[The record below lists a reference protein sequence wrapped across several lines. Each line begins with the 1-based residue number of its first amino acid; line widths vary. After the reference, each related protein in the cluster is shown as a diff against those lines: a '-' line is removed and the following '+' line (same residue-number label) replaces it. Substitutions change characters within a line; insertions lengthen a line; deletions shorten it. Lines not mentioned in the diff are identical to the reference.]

1 VFSVSLWFVYLG
13 NLFLGS
19 PLINSLVRDFY
30 NNLIKSKHPKS
41 KIAMR
46 ATIPVVAS
54 EPASKKLSTLRRF
67 LQYLLLYRK
76 EIPIAL
82 TLVFIGA
89 VTQAIGPF
97 FLGWSIDH
105 LIEKGNLQG
114 LLLLLGLLALN
125 YGLGI
130 LAIRGQIIRVG
141 WIMQRLLAQLRQDI
155 FLKIQSL
162 PLSFFDRSEAGD
174 LMSRLLNDVN
184 TVNQAFGL
192 TIAQMLGNIFSLV
205 GIIIAMLSINLQL
218 GLLSNLVVPLM
229 IFTTS
234 LFARWARARFRVT
247 RQTIGQLSAKLEED
261 IGSVREAQA
270 FNRVQT
276 NIAQFDVLNAANRD
290 ANVEAVAITSAFLPS
305 IDFLNTLA
313 TAGVLAYGGYLAV
326 TGSVT
331 VGVVTSF
338 LLYVQQFFRPIQI
351 LSQFYTQAQSAF
363 AGLERIFLLLDEP
376 SELKDAPDATEMPPI
391 QGEVRFE
398 NVKFGYNPDQL
409 VLKGVN
415 LHAYPG
421 QMIALVGP
429 TGSGKSTII
438 NLILRFYDVS
448 GGAVKIDDI
457 DVRSVTQASLRRQI
471 GIVLQDNILF
481 SGTVAE
487 NIAFGAPHTT
497 QADIEAAAQLANVHD
512 FITSLPQGY
521 TTQLGER
528 GAPLSQGQRQLISIA
543 RAVLINP
550 RILILDEAT
559 SSIDTRTEALV
570 QSAIARLLQGRTSF
584 VIAHR
589 LSTVTQANQVLVIQQ
604 GQIVEQGTHAELID
618 RQGVYANLY
627 SLQLGAADTTVLQ
640 NEK

>member
-1 VFSVSLWFVYLG
+1 
-13 NLFLGS
+13 
-19 PLINSLVRDFY
+19 
-30 NNLIKSKHPKS
+30 
-41 KIAMR
+41 M
-46 ATIPVVAS
+46 VAS
-54 EPASKKLSTLRRF
+54 EQASQQLSTLRRF

-89 VTQAIGPF
+89 ITQAIGPF
-97 FLGWSIDH
+97 FIGWSIDH
-105 LIEKGNLQG
+105 LIAQGNLQG
-114 LLLLLGLLALN
+114 LLLLLGLLGLN

-130 LAIRGQIIRVG
+130 LAIRGQIVRVG

-155 FLKIQSL
+155 FIKIQSL

-192 TIAQMLGNIFSLV
+192 TIAQMLGNTFSLV

-234 LFARWARARFRVT
+234 IFARWARARFRVT

-270 FNRVQT
+270 FNRVQM
-276 NIAQFDVLNAANRD
+276 NIAEFDILNAANRD
-290 ANVEAVAITSAFLPS
+290 ANVEAVLITSAFLPS

-326 TGSVT
+326 TGSAT

-376 SELKDAPDATEMPPI
+376 SELKDAPDAIEMPPI
-391 QGEVRFE
+391 QGEVTFE

-421 QMIALVGP
+421 QMVALVGQ

-448 GGAVKIDDI
+448 SGAVKIDRI

-487 NIAFGAPHTT
+487 NIAFGSPHTT
-497 QADIEAAAQLANVHD
+497 QADIETAAQLANVHE

-589 LSTVTQANQVLVIQQ
+589 LSTVTQADQVLVIQQ
-604 GQIVEQGTHAELID
+604 GQIVEQGTHAELVNQ
-618 RQGVYANLY
+618 QGVYANLY
-627 SLQLGAADTTVLQ
+627 ALQLGAADTMVLQ
-640 NEK
+640 NER

>member
-1 VFSVSLWFVYLG
+1 V
-13 NLFLGS
+13 
-19 PLINSLVRDFY
+19 I
-30 NNLIKSKHPKS
+30 
-41 KIAMR
+41 
-46 ATIPVVAS
+46 AS
-54 EPASKKLSTLRRF
+54 EPEQTQQLSTIRRF
-67 LQYLLLYRK
+67 LQYLRPFRK
-76 EIPIAL
+76 EIPVAL
-82 TLVFIGA
+82 TLVLIGA
-89 VTQAIGPF
+89 STQAIGPF
-97 FLGWSIDH
+97 LLGWSVDN
-105 LIEKGNLQG
+105 LIAKGNLQG
-114 LLLLLGLLALN
+114 LLLLLALLGLI
-125 YGLGI
+125 YGFGI
-130 LAIRGQIIRVG
+130 WAIRGQIIRVG

-184 TVNQAFGL
+184 TVNQAFGQ

-205 GIIIAMLSINLQL
+205 GIVIAMLSINLQL

-229 IFTTS
+229 IFTAS
-234 LFARWARARFRVT
+234 LFARWARTKFRVT
-247 RQTIGQLSAKLEED
+247 RKTIGELSAKLEED

-270 FNRVQT
+270 FNRVHI
-276 NIAQFDVLNAANRD
+276 NIAEFDLLNAANRD

-326 TGSVT
+326 TGGAT

-351 LSQFYTQAQSAF
+351 LSQFYTQAQSAL

-376 SELKDAPDATEMPPI
+376 SQLQDAPDATKMPAI
-391 QGEVRFE
+391 QGEVIFE
-398 NVKFGYNPDQL
+398 NVKFGYNPEQF

-421 QMIALVGP
+421 QMVALVGH
-429 TGSGKSTII
+429 TGSGKTTII

-448 GGAVKIDDI
+448 GGAVKIDGI

-487 NIAFGAPHTT
+487 NIAFGAPYAT
-497 QADIEAAAQLANVHD
+497 QAEIEAAAQMANVHE

-543 RAVLINP
+543 RAILINP

-570 QSAIARLLQGRTSF
+570 QDAIARLLQGRTSF

-589 LSTVTQANQVLVIQQ
+589 LSTVTQADQVLVIQQ
-604 GQIVEQGTHAELID
+604 GQIVEQGTHAELVHQ
-618 RQGVYANLY
+618 QGVYANLY
-627 SLQLGAADTTVLQ
+627 ALQLGTSMGSGESA
-640 NEK
+640 

>member
-1 VFSVSLWFVYLG
+1 
-13 NLFLGS
+13 
-19 PLINSLVRDFY
+19 
-30 NNLIKSKHPKS
+30 
-41 KIAMR
+41 MR
-46 ATIPVVAS
+46 GTIPVVAS
-54 EPASKKLSTLRRF
+54 EDQASQQLSTLRRF
-67 LQYLLLYRK
+67 LQYLLRYRK

-89 VTQAIGPF
+89 VTQTIGPF

-105 LIEKGNLQG
+105 LIAQGNLQG

-125 YGLGI
+125 YGLGV

-155 FLKIQSL
+155 FTKIQSL

-192 TIAQMLGNIFSLV
+192 TIAQMLGNTFSLI
-205 GIIIAMLSINLQL
+205 GIIIAMLAINLQL

-247 RQTIGQLSAKLEED
+247 RQTIGELSAKLEED

-270 FNRVQT
+270 FNRVQM
-276 NIAQFDVLNAANRD
+276 NIEEFDILNAANRD

-326 TGSVT
+326 TGGAT
-331 VGVVTSF
+331 VGVVTAF

-376 SELKDAPDATEMPPI
+376 SQLNDAPNATEMPPI
-391 QGEVRFE
+391 QGEVTFD

-487 NIAFGAPHTT
+487 NIAFGSAHAT
-497 QADIEAAAQLANVHD
+497 QADIEEAAQLANVHE

-570 QSAIARLLQGRTSF
+570 QTAIARLLQGRTSF

-589 LSTVTQANQVLVIQQ
+589 LSTVTQADQVLVIQQ
-604 GQIVEQGTHAELID
+604 GEIVEQGTHAELINQ
-618 RQGVYANLY
+618 QGVYANLY
-627 SLQLGAADTTVLQ
+627 ALQLGAADTMVLQ

>member
-1 VFSVSLWFVYLG
+1 
-13 NLFLGS
+13 
-19 PLINSLVRDFY
+19 
-30 NNLIKSKHPKS
+30 
-41 KIAMR
+41 MR
-46 ATIPVVAS
+46 AAPVVAS
-54 EPASKKLSTLRRF
+54 EEKATHQLSTLRRF
-67 LQYLLLYRK
+67 LQYLQPYRK

-82 TLVFIGA
+82 TLVLIGA
-89 VTQAIGPF
+89 ATQAIGPF
-97 FLGWSIDH
+97 LLGWSIDH
-105 LIEKGNLQG
+105 LIAQGNLQG
-114 LLLLLGLLALN
+114 LFLLLGLLALI
-125 YGLGI
+125 YGFGI
-130 LAIRGQIIRVG
+130 WAIRGQILRVG

-155 FLKIQSL
+155 FTKIQSL

-184 TVNQAFGL
+184 TVNQAFGQ
-192 TIAQMLGNIFSLV
+192 TIAQMLGNIFSLI

-234 LFARWARARFRVT
+234 LFARWARARFRTT
-247 RQTIGQLSAKLEED
+247 RQTIGELSTKLEED

-270 FNRVQT
+270 FNRVQM
-276 NIAQFDVLNAANRD
+276 NIEEFEILNAANRD
-290 ANVEAVAITSAFLPS
+290 ANVQAVAITAAFLPS

-313 TAGVLAYGGYLAV
+313 IAGVLAYGGYLTV
-326 TGSVT
+326 TGAAT

-376 SELKDAPDATEMPPI
+376 SQLQDAPDAMQMPPI
-391 QGEVRFE
+391 QGEVTFE
-398 NVKFGYNPDQL
+398 NVTFGYNPDQL

-421 QMIALVGP
+421 QMVALVGP
-429 TGSGKSTII
+429 TGSGKTTII

-448 GGAVKIDDI
+448 SGAVKIDGI
-457 DVRSVTQASLRRQI
+457 DVRKVTQASLRRQI

-487 NIAFGAPHTT
+487 NIAFGVPYAT
-497 QADIEAAAQLANVHD
+497 QADIEAAAQMANVHE

-521 TTQLGER
+521 TTVLGER

-570 QSAIARLLQGRTSF
+570 QTAIARLLQDRTSF

-589 LSTVTQANQVLVIQQ
+589 LSTVTQADRVLVIQQ
-604 GQIVEQGTHAELID
+604 GQIVEQGTHTELIQQ
-618 RQGVYANLY
+618 QGVYANLY
-627 SLQLGAADTTVLQ
+627 ALQLGAANKMEV
-640 NEK
+640 

>member
-1 VFSVSLWFVYLG
+1 
-13 NLFLGS
+13 
-19 PLINSLVRDFY
+19 
-30 NNLIKSKHPKS
+30 
-41 KIAMR
+41 MR
-46 ATIPVVAS
+46 GTIPVVAS
-54 EPASKKLSTLRRF
+54 EENASQQFSTLRRF
-67 LQYLLLYRK
+67 LQYVLLYRK

-82 TLVFIGA
+82 TLVLIGA
-89 VTQAIGPF
+89 ITQAVGPF

-105 LIEKGNLQG
+105 LIAQGNLQG
-114 LLLLLGLLALN
+114 LLLLLGLLGLN
-125 YGLGI
+125 YGLGV

-155 FLKIQSL
+155 FIKIQSL

-192 TIAQMLGNIFSLV
+192 TIAQMLGNTFSLV
-205 GIIIAMLSINLQL
+205 GIVIAMLSINLQL

-247 RQTIGQLSAKLEED
+247 RQTIGELSAKLEED

-270 FNRVQT
+270 FNRVQM
-276 NIAQFDVLNAANRD
+276 NIKEFDVLNAANRD

-326 TGSVT
+326 TKAAT

-376 SELKDAPDATEMPPI
+376 SELKDAPDAIEMPPI
-391 QGEVRFE
+391 QGEVTFS
-398 NVKFGYNPDQL
+398 NVKFGYNPDRL

-421 QMIALVGP
+421 QMVALVGP

-448 GGAVKIDDI
+448 SGAVKIDGL

-481 SGTVAE
+481 TGTVAE
-487 NIAFGAPHTT
+487 NIAFGAPYAS
-497 QADIEAAAQLANVHD
+497 QADIEAAAQLANVHE

-589 LSTVTQANQVLVIQQ
+589 LSTVTQADRVLVIQQ
-604 GQIVEQGTHAELID
+604 GEIVEQGTHAELINQ
-618 RQGVYANLY
+618 QGVYANLY
-627 SLQLGAADTTVLQ
+627 ALQLGAADTMVLENQ
-640 NEK
+640 K

>member
-1 VFSVSLWFVYLG
+1 VYG
-13 NLFLGS
+13 EKS
-19 PLINSLVRDFY
+19 DKPLNQ
-30 NNLIKSKHPKS
+30 HS
-41 KIAMR
+41 KIGMR
-46 ATIPVVAS
+46 GTNPVVAS
-54 EPASKKLSTLRRF
+54 EQKATQQLSTLQRF
-67 LQYLLLYRK
+67 LQYLKPYKK

-82 TLVFIGA
+82 TLVTIGA
-89 VTQAIGPF
+89 ATQAIGPF
-97 FLGWSIDH
+97 LLGWSIDH
-105 LIEKGNLQG
+105 LIAQGNLHG
-114 LLLLLGLLALN
+114 LLLILGLLGLI
-125 YGLGI
+125 YGLGVW
-130 LAIRGQIIRVG
+130 AIRGQILRVG

-155 FLKIQSL
+155 FNKIQSL

-184 TVNQAFGL
+184 TVNQAFGQ
-192 TIAQMLGNIFSLV
+192 TIAQMLGNTFSLV
-205 GIIIAMLSINLQL
+205 GIVIAMLAINLQL
-218 GLLSNLVVPLM
+218 GLLSNLVIPLM

-247 RQTIGQLSAKLEED
+247 RQTIGELSAKLEED
-261 IGSVREAQA
+261 IGSVKEAQA
-270 FNRVQT
+270 FNRVNL
-276 NIAQFDVLNAANRD
+276 NIAEFDTLNAANRD
-290 ANVEAVAITSAFLPS
+290 ANVEAVAITAAFLPS

-313 TAGVLAYGGYLAV
+313 TAAVLAYGGYLAV
-326 TGSVT
+326 TGAAT

-363 AGLERIFLLLDEP
+363 AGLERIFSLLDEP
-376 SELKDAPDATEMPPI
+376 SQLKDAPNASEMPSI
-391 QGEVRFE
+391 QGEVTFE
-398 NVKFGYNPDQL
+398 NVTFGYNPETL

-415 LHAYPG
+415 LHANPG
-421 QMIALVGP
+421 QMVALVGP

-448 GGAVKIDDI
+448 GGAVKIDGV

-487 NIAFGAPHTT
+487 NIAFGAPQST
-497 QADIEAAAQLANVHD
+497 QAEIEAAAQMANVHE
-512 FITSLPQGY
+512 FITSLSQGY
-521 TTQLGER
+521 ATQLGER

-570 QSAIARLLQGRTSF
+570 QSAIARLLKGRTSF

-589 LSTVTQANQVLVIQQ
+589 LSTVTQADQVLVIQQ
-604 GQIVEQGTHAELID
+604 GQIVEQGSHTELIT

-627 SLQLGAADTTVLQ
+627 ALQLGTAPAI
-640 NEK
+640 